1 LPSDNK
7 LVELQLIKKG
17 SSYQVEKGTI
27 QGVNYQVK

>member
-1 LPSDNK
+1 L
-7 LVELQLIKKG
+7 ELIKKG